1 MQQFS
6 EEQLHHQFEKLT
18 DFVENGAVCL
28 HWVGPDGTILWANK
42 SELESLGYAPEE
54 YVGQHIAKFHA
65 DQNTI
70 NDILRRLIANEI
82 LHNYE
87 AKMVCKDG
95 STKYVLIDSSV
106 YRDENGQFIHTRCFT
121 RDNTARKLAEEA
133 LQQKTQQLEQTLQVL
148 QQIQSQLEQTN
159 KDLEY
164 RVEER
169 TAELQQAKEVADSA
183 NKAKSEFLANMSHEL
198 RTPLNGIL
206 GYAQILLRDRT
217 AHPKQKDGIGIIHQ
231 CGSHLLTLINDILD
245 LSKIEARKLEFS
257 CKSFHLA
264 SFLNGIVEMCR
275 IKAEQKEI
283 CFTYET
289 LNHLPTAVCADEKR
303 LRQVLINLLGNAIKF
318 TDRGSVTFKV
328 GIMAESPAIDAQQSD
343 QSSSATAQSALQ
355 NPQAKIQK
363 IRFQIEDTGVGMTP
377 EQVQNI
383 FIPFEQVGDKERM
396 AEGTG
401 LGLAISLQIVQMM
414 GSEINVESC
423 PSQGSKFWFD
433 VELIESDEWVEP
445 DVGKSANHIVGY
457 EGEKQKVL
465 IVDDRWENRSVIVNL
480 LEPLGF
486 ELLEAVNG
494 QEGYD
499 KAIEWQPELIITDLV
514 MPVMAGLEMT
524 QQLRSL
530 PEFQNTAII
539 ASSAS
544 VFNFDR
550 QQSQQAGCNDF
561 LPKPVQ
567 SDELMEQL
575 RQHLN
580 LSWIYETDNAPAKL
594 SANAEASFS
603 SGIISPPLEELEA
616 LYAAARI
623 GDIDSTEQEAN
634 RLMQLNDR
642 YRLFAQQLLQFVQVM
657 DDEAI
662 FKFVKQ
668 HVEQSV

>member
-1 MQQFS
+1 MQPLS
-6 EEQLHHQFEKLT
+6 EEQLRHQYDKLT

-42 SELESLGYAPEE
+42 SELHSLGYSPED
-54 YVGQHIAKFHA
+54 YVGQHIAQFHA
-65 DQNTI
+65 DDDVI
-70 NDILRRLIANEI
+70 NDILCRLTANET

-87 AKMVCKDG
+87 ARMVCKDG
-95 STKYVLIDSSV
+95 SIKYVLIDSSV

-133 LQQKTQQLEQTLQVL
+133 LNQKTQQLEQTLQAL
-148 QQIQSQLEQTN
+148 QQTQSQLEQTN
-159 KDLEY
+159 KDLEA

-169 TAELQQAKEVADSA
+169 TIELQQAKELADSA

-206 GYAQILLRDRT
+206 GYAQILLRDK
-217 AHPKQKDGIGIIHQ
+217 AANPKQKDGVSIIHQ

-245 LSKIEARKLEFS
+245 LSKIEARKLEFFS
-257 CKSFHLA
+257 KNFHVD
-264 SFLNGIVEMCR
+264 SFLTSIVEMCR

-283 CFTYET
+283 RFTYEV
-289 LNHLPTAVCADEKR
+289 LNRLPKAVYADDKR

-318 TDRGSVTFKV
+318 TDQGGVTFKV
-328 GIMAESPAIDAQQSD
+328 GVVAESPQSD
-343 QSSSATAQSALQ
+343 RQPSANTRHSSSV
-355 NPQAKIQK
+355 K
-363 IRFQIEDTGVGMTP
+363 IRFQVEDTGVGMTS
-377 EQVQNI
+377 EQVEKI
-383 FIPFEQVGDKERM
+383 FMPFEQVGDQERM

-414 GSEINVESC
+414 GSEIKVESM
-423 PSQGSKFWFD
+423 PGQGSKFWFD
-433 VELIESDEWVEP
+433 VELTESDEWVESNNGNP
-445 DVGKSANHIVGY
+445 ASLVVGY
-457 EGEKQKVL
+457 EGEKRKVL

-486 ELLEAVNG
+486 ELMEAVNG

-499 KAIEWQPELIITDLV
+499 KALERQPDLVLTDLV
-514 MPVMAGLEMT
+514 MPVLGGLEMT
-524 QQLRSL
+524 QKLRSL
-530 PEFQNTAII
+530 PEFQTTAII

-567 SDELMEQL
+567 SDELLEQF
-575 RQHLN
+575 RQHLG
-580 LSWIYETDNAPAKL
+580 LTWIYEINHQQAQPSATNSAVCELIAPPVA
-594 SANAEASFS
+594 
-603 SGIISPPLEELEA
+603 ELEA

-623 GDIDSTEQEAN
+623 GDIDSVEQEAQ
-634 RLMQLNDR
+634 RLAQLNVQ
-642 YRLFAQQLLQFVQVM
+642 YQPFAQQLLQFAQAM

-662 FKFVKQ
+662 LKFVKQ
-668 HVEQSV
+668 QVEPVT